1 MINSFTLRLFK
12 APALITGFLFFSKL
26 TNAAYLPIQFSNT
39 AYESSIKTAVLTQ
52 LGSYER
58 FPAIDLNS
66 NQQLNLQFDELMPE
80 NDNYQ
85 YTFIH
90 CTSDWKQSLLKPN
103 EYITGTLFETITDYS
118 FSK

>member
-1 MINSFTLRLFK
+1 MKYFKIKLYITLLSLSISF
-12 APALITGFLFFSKL
+12 ITK
-26 TNAAYLPIQFSNT
+26 TNLMVAYLPIEYTNNI
-39 AYESSIKTAVLTQ
+39 YESSIKTVLLTQ
-52 LGSYER
+52 SGSYER

-90 CTSDWKQSLLKPN
+90 CSADWQLSP
-103 EYITGTLFETITDYS
+103 
-118 FSK
+118 